1 MNRKG
6 INYDV
11 GTVFHGG
18 VSSRQNLDPSVI
30 KREME
35 IIKNDLHCSAVRIS
49 GREVDLLTR
58 AAEFA
63 LQQELE
69 VWFSPAFVDATEQET
84 LDYFA
89 ACAQAAEKL
98 RQQSPHVVFVAGCE
112 LTMFMK
118 GLVTGDD
125 MFKRMNTFM
134 KPWLLLISAVK
145 LHGSFNSRLNRFL
158 KQAVSVVQQH
168 FHGPVTYASGPW
180 EGVDWSPFD
189 FVSVDL
195 YRDASNKNTFDQK
208 LSVYFTHQKPVI
220 ITEFGCCP
228 YRGAEDKGGLGW
240 AIVNWNTTPPQLN
253 GNFVRDEATQAN
265 YIADLLKIFDAE
277 HAEGAFVYTFVNP
290 APYNPDPRYDLDM
303 ASYGVVKTLPDRKGQ
318 TYPDMNWEPKQA
330 FETLAAYYA
339 AYEAAPSL
347 IHQPVG

>member
-11 GTVFHGG
+11 GTVFHAG
-18 VSSRQNLDPSVI
+18 VSSRENLDPAVI
-30 KREME
+30 KREIE
-35 IIKNDLHCSAVRIS
+35 IIKNDLHCNAIRIS
-49 GREVDLLTR
+49 GYDVGLLTT

-63 LQQELE
+63 LQQGLE
-69 VWFSPAFVDATEQET
+69 VWFSPAYVNATEQET

-89 ACAQAAEKL
+89 TCAQAAEKL

-112 LTMFMK
+112 LTLFMK
-118 GLVTGDD
+118 GLVSGDD
-125 MFKRMNTFM
+125 MFKRMNAFM
-134 KPWLLLISAVK
+134 KPWLLLLSMIK
-145 LHGSFNSRLNRFL
+145 QGGSFNARLNKFL
-158 KQAVSVVQQH
+158 AQATTVVRQH
-168 FHGPVTYASGPW
+168 FHGPLSYASGPW
-180 EGVDWSPFD
+180 EGVDWTPFD
-189 FVSVDL
+189 FVGADL
-195 YRDASNKNTFDQK
+195 YRDATNKTTYDQ
-208 LSVYFTHQKPVI
+208 SVKALFTHNKPVI

-253 GNFVRDEATQAN
+253 GTYVRDEVTQAN
-265 YIADLLKIFDAE
+265 YIADLLNIFEAN
-277 HAEGAFVYTFVNP
+277 HVEGAFVFTFVNP

-318 TYPDMNWEPKQA
+318 TYPDMNWEPKRA
-330 FETLAAYYA
+330 FGTLADYYA
-339 AYEAAPSL
+339 SHEAAPSL